1 MFLAWW
7 SVALPAA
14 FASTCFTCC
23 LQDGVTPQE
32 RKNLL
37 NPAGESYPVGIW
49 QGSWSYSA
57 AFTALI
63 KIGIE
68 EKLGYNAVWQ
78 PRGLEGD
85 GIYALAGC
93 TDPKY
98 FDPQTY
104 TSNFS
109 QKGCGP
115 KVTRTQIMVGMSNGT
130 YVAEAM
136 QNIQQHYPHMLPQLY
151 PSNLQRGWSG
161 PAVFPS
167 EIAAGQL
174 VSLNLSLHSAYHADN
189 KLALAQVFSN
199 IADVDVSIVEISSF
213 QKNYCR
219 LTGSDRWQRWRFL
232 FQWYR
237 LPWGILLACAQ
248 LPHQQLH
255 VHPCFASQIKL
266 RNGGDDAESGLLEHT
281 LGYSGCGG
289 LFRGLLQHCAGIQ
302 GHFPLVFS
310 WRQVLSRKCGRWPKT
325 YSLSNARPFQL
336 FT

>member
-1 MFLAWW
+1 MHSQRHLLAH
-7 SVALPAA
+7 
-14 FASTCFTCC
+14 ASHAVFKMESPHKSGKTC
-23 LQDGVTPQE
+23 
-32 RKNLL
+32 L

-219 LTGSDRWQRWRFL
+219 LTWQ
-232 FQWYR
+232 
-237 LPWGILLACAQ
+237 
-248 LPHQQLH
+248 
-255 VHPCFASQIKL
+255 
-266 RNGGDDAESGLLEHT
+266 
-281 LGYSGCGG
+281 
-289 LFRGLLQHCAGIQ
+289 
-302 GHFPLVFS
+302 
-310 WRQVLSRKCGRWPKT
+310 
-325 YSLSNARPFQL
+325 
-336 FT
+336 

>member
-1 MFLAWW
+1 MLSSRWSHPTRAEKPVESSWRKLPSRHMARFLELLC
-7 SVALPAA
+7 SLYG
-14 FASTCFTCC
+14 SH
-23 LQDGVTPQE
+23 QDRHWRE
-32 RKNLL
+32 
-37 NPAGESYPVGIW
+37 VGI
-49 QGSWSYSA
+49 QCCVA
-57 AFTALI
+57 T
-63 KIGIE
+63 
-68 EKLGYNAVWQ
+68 
-78 PRGLEGD
+78 RLEGD

-115 KVTRTQIMVGMSNGT
+115 KVTRTQIMVVMSNGT

-199 IADVDVSIVEISSF
+199 SADVDVSKLELCEDIQFSEELLQAYVAVTGDRDGGFHSSD
-213 QKNYCR
+213 
-219 LTGSDRWQRWRFL
+219 T
-232 FQWYR
+232 
-237 LPWGILLACAQ
+237 
-248 LPHQQLH
+248 
-255 VHPCFASQIKL
+255 ASP
-266 RNGGDDAESGLLEHT
+266 G
-281 LGYSGCGG
+281 GYSG
-289 LFRGLLQHCAGIQ
+289 LRPVAAPATPRASLLCIPKQHTAQ
-302 GHFPLVFS
+302 W
-310 WRQVLSRKCGRWPKT
+310 WRWCRK
-325 YSLSNARPFQL
+325 RPFGTYPWL
-336 FT
+336 

>member
-1 MFLAWW
+1 
-7 SVALPAA
+7 
-14 FASTCFTCC
+14 
-23 LQDGVTPQE
+23 
-32 RKNLL
+32 
-37 NPAGESYPVGIW
+37 
-49 QGSWSYSA
+49 
-57 AFTALI
+57 
-63 KIGIE
+63 
-68 EKLGYNAVWQ
+68 
-78 PRGLEGD
+78 LEGD

-199 IADVDVSIVEISSF
+199 SADVDVSKLELCEDIQISEEFLQAYVAVTGDRDGGFYSSDTACPGGYFWLAPSCRTSNSTCIPALHPSSSF
-213 QKNYCR
+213 AMVEMMQKAAFWNIP
-219 LTGSDRWQRWRFL
+219 LAIAAV
-232 FQWYR
+232 
-237 LPWGILLACAQ
+237 WGY
-248 LPHQQLH
+248 
-255 VHPCFASQIKL
+255 
-266 RNGGDDAESGLLEHT
+266 LED
-281 LGYSGCGG
+281 Y
-289 LFRGLLQHCAGIQ
+289 FNIVQ
-302 GHFPLVFS
+302 
-310 WRQVLSRKCGRWPKT
+310 
-325 YSLSNARPFQL
+325 
-336 FT
+336 